1 MPLVEH
7 LRELRS
13 RLLKALL
20 ALVLATAVAF
30 VFFDPVFDVLKR
42 PYCRLPVAHQLG
54 DRCTLVVTGI
64 LDAFFLRLKVSL
76 IVGTILSSPVWLYQ
90 LWSFVT
96 PGLHRHERRW
106 SLTFLATAVPLFL
119 AGSAVAY
126 LTLDRGLALLLGFTP
141 EGVTNLIRVNDY
153 LSYVTLMLL
162 VFGASFELPLL
173 IVLLNLAGVVS
184 AARLR
189 ASWRGVVFGIVVFA
203 AVATPSQDPFT
214 MLALATPMTALFG
227 AALLV
232 AAANDRRR
240 ARRGAAS
247 PYAALGDDETSP
259 LDPAPSPLDE
269 RADATGFTG

>member
-20 ALVLATAVAF
+20 ALALATAVAF

-42 PYCRLPVAHQLG
+42 PYCRLDVAHQLG

-76 IVGTILSSPVWLYQ
+76 IVGTVLSSPVWLYQ

-240 ARRGAAS
+240 ARRATAS

-269 RADATGFTG
+269 RADATGFPG